1 MCAQEDEQEAE
12 EEVREDEAPQAPEEV
27 SGEAPRGVGV
37 RSIAAMEFLK
47 WFFLSLG
54 IAGFIGW
61 LGNMTSGPIFYGLYE
76 YTIAENIPVANIAF
90 GVILLLGCA
99 VAAKQR
105 SSEIRARDAGL
116 EGRLDEANH
125 NLAMVSGELSE
136 NMRKLSREMG
146 RAKRLSDDLETAKDT
161 VAQQRTK
168 IRSLTAERD
177 KLDAELKVTQE
188 KLVHALA
195 PDITEVKGIGA
206 KTADRL
212 REMGIRDVI
221 DLLKTSPDELAT
233 RTEVPPKV
241 IAKWFE
247 QAVALQGKAGG

>member
-1 MCAQEDEQEAE
+1 
-12 EEVREDEAPQAPEEV
+12 
-27 SGEAPRGVGV
+27 
-37 RSIAAMEFLK
+37 
-47 WFFLSLG
+47 
-54 IAGFIGW
+54 
-61 LGNMTSGPIFYGLYE
+61 MTRGPILYGLYE

-90 GVILLLGCA
+90 GVILLLDCA

-177 KLDAELKVTQE
+177 TLDAELKETQE

-195 PDITEVKGIGA
+195 PDSTEVKGIGA

-233 RTEVPPKV
+233 RTEIPPKV

-247 QAVALQGKAGG
+247 EAVALQGKTGG